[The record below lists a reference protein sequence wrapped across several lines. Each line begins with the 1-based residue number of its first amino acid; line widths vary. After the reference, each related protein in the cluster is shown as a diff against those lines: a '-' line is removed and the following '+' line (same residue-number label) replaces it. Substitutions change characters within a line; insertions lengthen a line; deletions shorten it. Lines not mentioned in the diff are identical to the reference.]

1 MKVCQ
6 FNFNN
11 EVDSFT
17 IHVEDDG
24 RVSVPGENG
33 QVLAEYTSIEQLAE
47 IYAQARDVKPENLKN
62 WVLLE
67 NGNVYSYV
75 LRAGTAGV
83 DVCEVEEQ
91 LEEVFASLSGKYHP
105 LSIAR
110 AKEQVM
116 ADGARDL
123 TEALVHCSETDVARD
138 VYDAMQAAAENTE
151 LAEVPVEEPVD
162 TRSELEKYIDDMADS
177 TPGSLGF
184 FATLAGLDADTEKA
198 DVIETLSASIAFS
211 NVTSL
216 KGIFEN
222 AVSDAVNEGIGV
234 RDAVDAMA
242 VLTQTTAGTKDD
254 EMKNRMVVAARMAGR
269 DRVNIPVDIVG
280 AAHIRHTAEMVS
292 LADLENAEL
301 LVRDNVPYIVRFS
314 DTVDAELEAERDE
327 AAAREAAE
335 AQSVSGADVRR
346 MIETSDEGDGGEE
359 ADDDEMEW
367 F

>member
-1 MKVCQ
+1 MRICQ

-33 QVLAEYTSIEQLAE
+33 QALAEYASIEQLAE

-67 NGNVYSYV
+67 NGDVYSYV

-83 DVCEVEEQ
+83 DVCEVEER
-91 LEEVFASLSGKYHP
+91 LEAVFASLSGKYHP

-116 ADGARDL
+116 ADGTRDL
-123 TEALVHCSETDVARD
+123 TEALVRCSETDVARD
-138 VYDAMQAAAENTE
+138 VYDAMQDAAGNTE
-151 LAEVPVEEPVD
+151 LAEVPAEEPAD
-162 TRSELEKYIDDMADS
+162 TRSELEKYIDEMAGIH
-177 TPGSLGF
+177 PGYLAF
-184 FATLAGLDADTEKA
+184 FATLVGLDAGTEKA
-198 DVIETLSASIAFS
+198 DVVEALSGSVAFS
-211 NVTSL
+211 NIASL
-216 KGIFEN
+216 KAIVEN
-222 AVSDAVNEGIGV
+222 AVSDAINEGIGV
-234 RDAVDAMA
+234 NTAADALV
-242 VLTQTTAGTKDD
+242 VLTQAAAGVKDQ

-269 DRVNIPVDIVG
+269 NHVNIPVDIVG
-280 AAHIRHTAEMVS
+280 ATHIRHTAEMVS
-292 LADLENAEL
+292 LTDLEAAEL

-327 AAAREAAE
+327 AAEAE
-335 AQSVSGADVRR
+335 TETGPQSVSGADVRA
-346 MIETSDEGDGGEE
+346 MAEAADGDGE
-359 ADDDEMEW
+359 DDDEEEW